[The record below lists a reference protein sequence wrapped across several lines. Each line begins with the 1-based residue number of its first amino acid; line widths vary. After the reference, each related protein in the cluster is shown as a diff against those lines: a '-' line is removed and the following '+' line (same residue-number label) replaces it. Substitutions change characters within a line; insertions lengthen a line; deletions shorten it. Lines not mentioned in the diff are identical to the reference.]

1 MASFEQ
7 RSFEKLGKLNN
18 AVGQKTAPFIERIF
32 ARWFGNTQ
40 NTDWVTDA
48 EWARIQQEP
57 VNAKRIL
64 YIVVLAILALFTWM
78 YFAELDEITRGEGKV
93 IPSQQLQVIQ
103 SLDGGIVEKIFVK
116 EGEVVNQGD
125 LIIRVDQ
132 TRFLSGLMENRSQ
145 YLSLSAEAARLS
157 ALADKI
163 PLRFSDELIESA
175 PEIIQRERRLFESS
189 VDELDKQLEVI
200 KSQLEQ
206 RKQDLKEA
214 EAALAQH
221 RVSRQ
226 LAQRELDITRPLLR
240 TGAVSELEVLRLQ
253 HNVENIDG
261 DITRATAIMQRSR
274 AAINE
279 ANSKLQ
285 ETESSYINRWRNQ
298 LSETSTRLR
307 ALIEA
312 ESGLADKVKH
322 AEIRSPVNGVI
333 QRLFTRTVGGV
344 VTPGRDI
351 VEIMPS
357 DDKLIIEAKISP
369 KDIAFLHPGQK
380 ATIKLTAYDF
390 TIFGGL
396 NAEVE
401 HISADTITDEKD
413 ITYYLVRLSTDESFE
428 NQALK
433 IIPGMTAQVDIM
445 TGKKTVFE
453 FIFKP
458 ITRAAAN
465 ALTER

>member
-7 RSFEKLGKLNN
+7 KSFEKLGKMNN
-18 AVGQKTAPFIERIF
+18 AVGQKTASLIDRIF
-32 ARWFGNTQ
+32 ARWFGNANT
-40 NTDWVTDA
+40 TDWVTDA

-57 VNAKRIL
+57 VNAKRML
-64 YIVVLAILALFTWM
+64 YVVVLAILALFTWM

-93 IPSQQLQVIQ
+93 IPSKQLQVIQ
-103 SLDGGIVEKIFVK
+103 SLDGGIVEKIFVN
-116 EGEVVNQGD
+116 EGEAVNQGD
-125 LIIRVDQ
+125 LLIRIDQ

-157 ALADKI
+157 ALADKST
-163 PLRFSDELIESA
+163 LNFSEELVQEVPQLLERERLLFQSSLDELN
-175 PEIIQRERRLFESS
+175 
-189 VDELDKQLEVI
+189 KQLDVI
-200 KSQLEQ
+200 QNQIEQ
-206 RKQDLKEA
+206 RRQDLQESQ
-214 EAALAQH
+214 AALAQH
-221 RVSRQ
+221 RVSRE

-240 TGAVSELEVLRLQ
+240 SGAVSELDVLRLE

-261 DITRATAIMQRSR
+261 DIARARAIMQRSR
-274 AAINE
+274 AAIEE
-279 ANSKLQ
+279 ANSKLR

-307 ALIEA
+307 TLIEA

-344 VTPGRDI
+344 VSPGRDI

-369 KDIAFLHPGQK
+369 KDIAFIHPGQK

-396 NAEVE
+396 NAQVE

-413 ITYYLVRLSTDESFE
+413 ITFYLVRLSTDETFE
-428 NQALK
+428 NQTLK
-433 IIPGMTAQVDIM
+433 IIPGMTAQVDIL